1 MPSKWKAGTLRWKP
15 SPNKRKW
22 GKSKTKAEAKSLKEN
37 KSKVT
42 MTKWVEELEK
52 ENRKIKKE
60 YSEYVDAKEMEL
72 KHATYTCS

>member
-1 MPSKWKAGTLRWKP
+1 
-15 SPNKRKW
+15 
-22 GKSKTKAEAKSLKEN
+22 
-37 KSKVT
+37 

-72 KHATYTCS
+72 KHATYTCSQLSSDNKWLLKEVKIL